1 MITSDD
7 WLSFG
12 FVYIYV
18 FYIEMQTQWFKL
30 SIYMYIVCNMTH
42 SSLFCRWDKKK
53 KDTGQPKQS
62 TKVRKN
68 KCLNCLHYVFGQ
80 KTHLHCPE
88 NFHVK
93 IECNNYQL
101 SSTQWCTDYS
111 FSLFTI
117 RINSSI
123 SVQIFSIKWF
133 MNFEF
138 AYHHRKRQGVYLFR
152 FCIEVEEN
160 LS

>member
-12 FVYIYV
+12 FVYIYMS
-18 FYIEMQTQWFKL
+18 FTLK
-30 SIYMYIVCNMTH
+30 CKHNG
-42 SSLFCRWDKKK
+42 SSFQYTCTLYAIWHILHYFVVEIKKERYWPAK
-53 KDTGQPKQS
+53 RS
-62 TKVRKN
+62 TKVRKI

-101 SSTQWCTDYS
+101 FSTQWCTDYS